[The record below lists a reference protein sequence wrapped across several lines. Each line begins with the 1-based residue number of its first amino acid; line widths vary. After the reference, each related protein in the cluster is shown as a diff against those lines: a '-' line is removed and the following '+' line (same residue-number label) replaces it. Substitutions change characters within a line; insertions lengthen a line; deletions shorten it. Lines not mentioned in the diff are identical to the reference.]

1 MADDVLLAE
10 LDTYLDDNWDTIV
23 EDITTLVQI
32 PSIEELDKAESG
44 APFGPG
50 PKAALTKVLEI
61 ADNMGFET
69 HDCDGY
75 MGYAD
80 FPGESEKQLGIIGH
94 VDVVPDGPG
103 WNFPAYD
110 VTEKDGYLI
119 GRGTLDDKGPSVI
132 ALHAMKFWKDK
143 GVTFPYTIR
152 FLFGTNEETGM
163 KDVPYYRERYADPA
177 FLFTPDAE
185 FPVCYGEKGGFDAT
199 ITSEAMPERIVRE
212 LTGGAAT
219 NAVPGVAE
227 ALVYVGDF
235 EGDLPGTE
243 HITVQRDG
251 EGYARIIAK
260 GKSAH
265 ASMPETGINAIA
277 LLIDYLLENGL
288 CTRKEREFFEFERE
302 LLDHTDGSGVGLK
315 TSDEYFGPLT
325 IIGGTIKTENDR
337 FIQTVDSRFPTST
350 SGEEILETL
359 TLAAGKVGADVEQTL
374 LMVPFL
380 VKPDTPVIQALI
392 RAYNDV
398 TGEDAKPFTMGGGTY
413 AREFTSGASFG
424 PEMPWIEQP
433 AWVGSMH
440 GPDEGVSIEL
450 LRKAFRIYGVAI
462 QRLMEID
469 L

>member
-1 MADDVLLAE
+1 MADDALLQE
-10 LDTYLDDNWDTIV
+10 LDAYLDANWDTILQ
-23 EDITTLVQI
+23 DITTLVQI
-32 PSIEELDKAESG
+32 PSVEELDKAVPG

-50 PKAALTKVLEI
+50 PQAALTKVLEI
-61 ADNMGFET
+61 ANAMGFET
-69 HDCDGY
+69 HDCEGY

-80 FPGESEKQLGIIGH
+80 FPGETATQLGIIGH
-94 VDVVPDGPG
+94 MDVVPDGPG
-103 WNFPAYD
+103 WHFPAYD

-143 GVTFPYTIR
+143 GVKFPYTIR

-163 KDVPYYRERYADPA
+163 NDVVYYREHNADPA
-177 FLFTPDAE
+177 FLITPDAE

-199 ITSEAMPERIVRE
+199 ITSVPMPDRVVRQ

-219 NAVPGVAE
+219 NAVPGEAE

-243 HITVQRDG
+243 AITVERDG
-251 EGYARIIAK
+251 EGYARIMAK

-265 ASMPETGINAIA
+265 ASMPETGVNAIG
-277 LLIDYLLENGL
+277 LLIDYLLENDL
-288 CTRKEREFFEFERE
+288 CTSKEREFFTFERQ

-325 IIGGTIKTENDR
+325 IIGGTIKTENDC

-350 SGEEILETL
+350 SGDEILETL
-359 TLAAGKVGADVEQTL
+359 TLAADKVGASVERTL

-380 VKPDTPVIQALI
+380 VKPDTPQIQALLQ
-392 RAYNDV
+392 AYNDV

-424 PEMPWIEQP
+424 PEMPWVAQP
-433 AWVGSMH
+433 DWVGSMH

-450 LRKAFRIYGVAI
+450 LRETFRIYGVAI

>member
-1 MADDVLLAE
+1 MADDVLLTE
-10 LDTYLDDNWDTIV
+10 LDTYLNENWDAIV
-23 EDITTLVQI
+23 EDITALVQI
-32 PSIEELDKAESG
+32 PSIEELDKAQPG

-61 ADNMGFET
+61 AQNMGFET

-80 FPGESEKQLGIIGH
+80 FPGESETQLGIIGH
-94 VDVVPDGPG
+94 MDVVPDGPG
-103 WNFPAYD
+103 WHFPAYD

-119 GRGTLDDKGPSVI
+119 GRGTLDDKGPSI
-132 ALHAMKFWKDK
+132 LALHAMKFWKDK
-143 GVTFPYTIR
+143 GVKFPYTIR

-163 KDVPYYRERYADPA
+163 HDVTYYRERYADPA

-185 FPVCYGEKGGFDAT
+185 FPVCYGEKGGFDAD
-199 ITSEAMPERIVRE
+199 IISEAMPERIVRQ

-219 NAVPGVAE
+219 NAVPGEAE

-251 EGYARIIAK
+251 EGYARIVAH

-265 ASMPETGINAIA
+265 ASMPETGINAIG

-288 CTRKEREFFEFERE
+288 CTRKEREFFEFERT

-350 SGEEILETL
+350 NGDEILETL
-359 TLAAGKVGADVEQTL
+359 SLVAGKVGARVEQTL

-380 VKPDTPVIQALI
+380 VKPDTPRIQALLQ
-392 RAYNDV
+392 AYNDV